1 MIQVRQPPPPVF
13 FGTLPLEGYID
24 VPKEAWYRPVVM
36 TLSIVP
42 TDEIKNQIM
51 NLKKYF
57 PEINEEVA
65 MSHPLLLHHV
75 MFKGK
80 LRDASREPSLIN
92 SSWKFF
98 YILYNGKVREAFK
111 KYVQKSYGIFHM

>member
-1 MIQVRQPPPPVF
+1 
-13 FGTLPLEGYID
+13 
-24 VPKEAWYRPVVM
+24 M

-42 TDEIKNQIM
+42 TDKVVNKIM
-51 NLKKYF
+51 NLKKSF
-57 PEINEEVA
+57 LKINEEVA
-65 MSHPLLLHHV
+65 MSHPLLLHNV
-75 MFKGK
+75 IFKEKGK

-111 KYVQKSYGIFHM
+111 KYLKKTY